1 MKIILILML
10 VGILLSGC
18 RMPQTSEEQLE
29 KKANSQGKTSVEKI
43 AIPTS
48 WPLEKKLNPERKR
61 WVVVID
67 RETSKFM
74 RSAIKRC
81 GVPGHRGLG
90 LGGISEAEGFI
101 QSGYPSIVTFS
112 PDQISKKKS
121 LRRIRKY
128 HYLFI
133 LPITEIKKI
142 VTEGKSVI
150 VSRLEGESYITLI
163 AAPDK
168 ESLKKAIV
176 RFLTLEKIP
185 LEPIIFSVKTPTSQ

>member
-1 MKIILILML
+1 MRIILVLL
-10 VGILLSGC
+10 FLGILLSGC
-18 RMPQTSEEQLE
+18 RTPQTSKGQLE
-29 KKANSQGKTSVEKI
+29 EKTSLQGKTSVEKI

-48 WPLEKKLNPERKR
+48 WPLEKKLNPERKK

-67 RETSKFM
+67 RETSKFL
-74 RSAIKRC
+74 RSTIIGC
-81 GVPGHRGLG
+81 GVPGHQGLG

-101 QSGYPSIVTFS
+101 QSGHPSIITFS
-112 PDQISKKKS
+112 PDQISQSSFERRVKK
-121 LRRIRKY
+121 KY

-150 VSRLEGESYITLI
+150 VSRIEGESYITLI

-176 RFLTLEKIP
+176 RFLCLTDIP
-185 LEPIIFSVKTPTSQ
+185 IEPVLFKVS